1 MSEKAETIFKL
12 AMQMQGTGEGLT
24 LENIIHE
31 YSVSRRTAERMR
43 NTIERIFPQIEE
55 AHSEGRTKRWRL
67 PSGTVNRLTAFS
79 IEEIMALENAIKL
92 ADRDG
97 QTDQAETL
105 KSLLMKI
112 QALQPDKQRR
122 ITEPDLEVLLEAE
135 GFAYRPGPRPTID
148 PNVLHN
154 IRHAIKAGC
163 KARVRYQ
170 SRDTGKT
177 TTQRICPYGL
187 IYGNRNYL
195 VAFSLNPNVLD
206 YRLYSLSNIKHIEIL
221 EDSFAR
227 DQEFSLESYMQ
238 NSFGVFQEAPFDV
251 VWKFSPDAAPDAKEW
266 HFHSSQ
272 SFEELDD
279 GSLIARFRAG
289 GRTEMDW
296 HLYTWGDSVEDLT
309 DYADKE
315 VK

>member
-12 AMQMQGTGEGLT
+12 ALQMQGTGEGVT
-24 LENIIHE
+24 LEKIQTE
-31 YSVSRRTAERMR
+31 FGVSRRTAERMR
-43 NTIERIFPQIEE
+43 DTVERIFPQMTE
-55 AHSEGRTKRWRL
+55 AYSEGRTKRWRL
-67 PSGTVNRLTAFS
+67 PSGTLNRLTSFDVD
-79 IEEIMALENAIKL
+79 EVLALENAIKL
-92 ADRDG
+92 ATRDG
-97 QTDQAETL
+97 QEDQVENL
-105 KSLLMKI
+105 KSLLGKL
-112 QALQPDKQRR
+112 QALQPDKQKC

-135 GFAYRPGPRPTID
+135 GFAFRPGPRPTID
-148 PNVLHN
+148 PNIFHD

-163 KARVRYQ
+163 KIRVRYQ

-206 YRLYSLSNIKHIEIL
+206 YRLYSLSNIKHLEVL
-221 EDSFAR
+221 EDSFVR
-227 DQEFSLESYMQ
+227 DQEFSLENYMQ
-238 NSFGVFQEAPFDV
+238 KSFGVFQEAPFDV
-251 VWKFSPDAAPDAKEW
+251 VWRFSPDAAADAKEW

-279 GSLIARFRAG
+279 GSLIVRFSAG

-296 HLYTWGDSVEDLT
+296 HLYTWGDLVEDMT
-309 DYADKE
+309 DYGSGE
-315 VK
+315 TV